1 MGAERTIVRNA
12 LIQNDGLS
20 KKGEVQQRLR
30 FFDKLYM
37 LLFLLKQLADNLY
50 ELPRA
55 QT

>member
-20 KKGEVQQRLR
+20 KSGGAAAPPL
-30 FFDKLYM
+30 FDKLYM

>member
-20 KKGEVQQRLR
+20 KKWRCSSASA

-50 ELPRA
+50 ELPCA